1 VTVDASDRD
10 GIRIV
15 GCGRTDLGLVREEN
29 QDSLL
34 VADLRS
40 GETAARS
47 PASIPAAATVA
58 ATASTTGPFDFG
70 LGAEGA
76 VLLVADGMGGR
87 AGGARASS
95 LTVSTVHE
103 VMTGSERSGGGH
115 GPFAGLLR
123 RALTEA
129 NSAVYEAGSRGDEYD
144 GMGTTAT
151 LAGLMDGFVFVA
163 QVGDSR
169 AYLVR
174 QGRIL
179 RLTRDQ
185 SLVQDLIDS
194 GIMSEDDEHN
204 VRDNMLLQALGVGA
218 SVRPEMTYHE
228 LRRGDVVLLC
238 SDGLS
243 GVVRDEEIRRAVEE
257 AGDHVTLCDRLV
269 QLANERGGGD
279 NITVLAARVE
289 GAGVEVPREGDEMS
303 PRRWESSPE

>member
-1 VTVDASDRD
+1 MHGDGGRTVTTDP
-10 GIRIV
+10 GEIRIV

-34 VADLRS
+34 AADL
-40 GETAARS
+40 GGADTAAFA
-47 PASIPAAATVA
+47 PASVP
-58 ATASTTGPFDFG
+58 GPFDFG
-70 LGAEGA
+70 LGTEGA
-76 VLLVADGMGGR
+76 ILLVADGMGGR
-87 AGGARASS
+87 AGGAKASS

-103 VMTGSERSGGGH
+103 VMTGADGGGA
-115 GPFAGLLR
+115 GRTPFAERLR

-129 NSAVYEAGSRGDEYD
+129 NAAVYEAGSRGDEYD

-151 LAGLMDGFVFVA
+151 LAGLLDDFVFVA

-174 QGRIL
+174 QGSIL

-218 SVRPEMTYHE
+218 SVRPDMTYHQ

-243 GVVRDEEIRRAVEE
+243 GLVRDEEIGWAVDD
-257 AGDHVTLCDRLV
+257 ASDPATLCDRLV
-269 QLANERGGGD
+269 RLANDRGGGD

-289 GAGVEVPREGDEMS
+289 GMGVEAPREGDEMT
-303 PRRWESSPE
+303 RRPWESPPD